1 MARATFNQTESKV
14 QSDLELMKEY
24 IAKVLDH
31 GKRQAHDND
40 VCYYNFSKTHRKPTA
55 SLNIQSMTCFSS
67 EGMLDLR
74 YMQSRFE
81 KGKKWVQDF
90 MQRHQRYIG
99 LPLTN
104 AQADILAQQRAAE
117 STGKVHLGFSIPST
131 KYNPLTVTPTNNFSA
146 TLRYTIL
153 IMDCSLWPNRASAQI
168 YHWYIPPSTSDSAVL
183 VGPLPQVLWTLMK
196 EPRWL
201 KAWPM
206 ETPTVSWSACCHN
219 SMPRLQKRQ
228 CSSIEGPSKT
238 NSSGH
243 LAESDLN
250 VISHL
255 AWRFPQTV

>member
-1 MARATFNQTESKV
+1 MDDQRIQAADELLGLIWFYNPWRLKILTQNLRLAEMMARATFNQTESKV

-40 VCYYNFSKTHRKPTA
+40 VCYYNFSKTHQKPTA

-168 YHWYIPPSTSDSAVL
+168 YH
-183 VGPLPQVLWTLMK
+183 
-196 EPRWL
+196 
-201 KAWPM
+201 
-206 ETPTVSWSACCHN
+206 
-219 SMPRLQKRQ
+219 
-228 CSSIEGPSKT
+228 
-238 NSSGH
+238 
-243 LAESDLN
+243 
-250 VISHL
+250 
-255 AWRFPQTV
+255 